1 MKRMT
6 TVAVLG
12 MAGLGGVTA
21 YRIRQARRPQTGDGQ
36 HAITVNLPLDE
47 VTGRLPS
54 ELTQPAGAIEV
65 TLRPA
70 PGGRGTEI
78 RARALGGA
86 VSDDQLRKALR
97 NSRSLL
103 EVGDVLEPGGPT
115 TTPTVLNGALRTAT
129 RHGREEGLL

>member
-12 MAGLGGVTA
+12 VAGLGGVTA
-21 YRIRQARRPQTGDGQ
+21 YRIRQARRPQPGDGR

-54 ELTQPAGAIEV
+54 ELTEPPGAIEV
-65 TLRPA
+65 TLRAA

-78 RARALGGA
+78 HARALGGT
-86 VSDDQLRKALR
+86 VSDGQLREALR

-103 EVGDVLEPGGPT
+103 EAGEVLAPGGPT
-115 TTPTVLNGALRTAT
+115 TTPTALNSALRTAT

>member
-21 YRIRQARRPQTGDGQ
+21 YRLWQARRPHPEDGR
-36 HAITVNLPLDE
+36 HVITVNVPLDE
-47 VTGRLPS
+47 VTERLPG
-54 ELTQPAGAIEV
+54 ELTEPLGAIEV

-78 RARALGGA
+78 HARAVDGA

-97 NSRSLL
+97 NSRSVL
-103 EVGDVLEPGGPT
+103 EVGEVLQPGGPT
-115 TTPTVLNGALRTAT
+115 TTPTMLNSAVRTAT
-129 RHGREEGLL
+129 RHGREKGLL

>member
-1 MKRMT
+1 MKRTT

-21 YRIRQARRPQTGDGQ
+21 YRIRRARRPHPGDGQ
-36 HAITVNLPLDE
+36 HVITVNLPLDE
-47 VTGRLPS
+47 VTGRLPA
-54 ELTQPAGAIEV
+54 ELTEPAGAIEV

-78 RARALGGA
+78 HARAAGGT

-103 EVGDVLEPGGPT
+103 EVGEVLQPGGPT
-115 TTPTVLNGALRTAT
+115 TTPTALNSALRTAT
-129 RHGREEGLL
+129 RHGREKGLL